1 MTFALSKAKVE
12 FGNPDSLIGAA
23 ESLWLEAKSVLYDLN
38 KPEDRYEL
46 AKDVSAF
53 ANAEGGFLLIGFE
66 EDQTDVTRPVPII
79 ASLAPFPLTAFPV
92 QKYLGM
98 LDHYIHPELE
108 GLRVYWKPDG
118 EASKTGVGIIEVP
131 PQAVERKYFLISN
144 VVEENRPIKEIVVGL
159 VQRRD
164 TDNIPMDRNQLYQL
178 MQQGKHELPTL
189 LRQIDGKIDAV
200 LNQLP
205 AKPSQHQ
212 LARDRI
218 IERLRRSTE

>member
-1 MTFALSKAKVE
+1 MTFALTKGRVE
-12 FGNPDSLIGAA
+12 SGNPDSLIGAA

-66 EDQTDVTRPVPII
+66 EDRTDVTRSVPII
-79 ASLAPFPLTAFPV
+79 ASLAPFPVTAFPV
-92 QKYLGM
+92 QSYLGM

-108 GLRVYWKPDG
+108 GLQVYWKPDG
-118 EASKTGVGIIEVP
+118 GGSNTGVGIIEVP

-144 VVEENRPIKEIVVGL
+144 VVEENKSIKEIVVGL

-189 LRQIDGKIDAV
+189 LRQIDGKIDAL

-205 AKPSQHQ
+205 AKSLPQQS
-212 LARDRI
+212 ARDRI
-218 IERLRRSTE
+218 AERLRRSSE

>member
-1 MTFALSKAKVE
+1 MTFALAKVKVE
-12 FGNPDSLIGAA
+12 SGNPDSLIGTA

-66 EDQTDVTRPVPII
+66 EDQTDVTRSVPTI
-79 ASLAPFPLTAFPV
+79 ASLTPFPVTAFPL
-92 QKYLGM
+92 QRYLGM
-98 LDHYIHPELE
+98 LNHYIHPKLH
-108 GLRVYWKPDG
+108 GLKAYWKPDG
-118 EASKTGVGIIEVP
+118 DGSNTGVGIIEVP

-144 VVEENRPIKEIVVGL
+144 VVEENTLIKEIVVGL

-189 LRQIDGKIDAV
+189 LRQIDGKIDAL

-205 AKPSQHQ
+205 AKRSERE

-218 IERLRRSTE
+218 LERLRRSPE